1 MASQQK
7 TTKKS
12 SPIDKIRIRIQA
24 YEPRVLDS
32 SVRQIIE
39 TATRLDATV
48 VGPIPLPTK
57 IKKYSVNRAPF
68 VFKTSQEQ
76 FEMRTHTRLLDIEH
90 PSPQVIEALSNLS
103 LPTGVSI
110 EAQMLS

>member
-1 MASQQK
+1 MAQAK
-7 TTKKS
+7 ATKKS
-12 SPIDKIRIRIQA
+12 NVQKIRIRVQA
-24 YEPRVLDS
+24 YESRVLDS
-32 SVRQIIE
+32 SVKQIVE
-39 TATRLDATV
+39 TANRLEATV

-57 IKKYSVNRAPF
+57 VKKYSVNRAPF

-90 PSPQVIEALSNLS
+90 PTPQVIEALGSLS
-103 LPTGVSI
+103 LPAGVSI

>member
-1 MASQQK
+1 MASQPK
-7 TTKKS
+7 TVKRSGIHKV
-12 SPIDKIRIRIQA
+12 RIRVQA

-32 SVRQIIE
+32 SVKQIID
-39 TATRLDATV
+39 TATRLNTTV

-103 LPTGVSI
+103 LPAGVSI
-110 EAQMLS
+110 EVKMLS